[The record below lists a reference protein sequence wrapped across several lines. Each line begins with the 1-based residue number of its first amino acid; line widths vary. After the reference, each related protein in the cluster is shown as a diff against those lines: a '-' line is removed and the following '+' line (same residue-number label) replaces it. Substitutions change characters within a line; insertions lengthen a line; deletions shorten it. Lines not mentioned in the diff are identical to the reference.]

1 MTEPTDHA
9 IEVSSL
15 VKKFGARTVLDGL
28 SFTIPRGQ
36 VVALVGP
43 SGGGKSTLIR
53 CMSGLNE
60 FDGGS
65 VTVDGV
71 RLSPGGANATAL
83 SSLRQHVGFV
93 FQQWHLF
100 PHMTSLQNVMEA
112 PVHVKHVP
120 LAVAKDEA
128 LELLAKVGLS
138 HRIDAMPRNLSGG
151 EQQRCAIARALAMKP
166 AVLFMDEPTSAL
178 DPRSIGS
185 LIELLESLTK
195 ERSLTLVV
203 VTHEMSFA
211 RELAQRAL
219 VLHEGHVIEDGPP
232 NDVLVNPKDPRT
244 RSLLGTDR

>member
-1 MTEPTDHA
+1 MTDNA
-9 IEVSSL
+9 IEVESL
-15 VKKFGARTVLDGL
+15 VKRFGERTVLDGL
-28 SFTIPRGQ
+28 SFTIPKGQ
-36 VVALVGP
+36 VIALVGP

-60 FDGGS
+60 IDGGR

-71 RLSPGGANATAL
+71 RLTPGKGNASAL
-83 SSLRQHVGFV
+83 VALRQHVGFV

-100 PHMTSLQNVMEA
+100 PHMTSLENVMEA
-112 PVHVKHVP
+112 PLHVKHVP
-120 LAVAKDEA
+120 VATAKADA

-138 HRIDAMPRNLSGG
+138 HRVDAYPRNLSGG

-185 LIELLESLTK
+185 LVELLEHLTK

-211 RELAQRAL
+211 RELAQRVL

-244 RSLLGTDR
+244 QSLLGTDR